1 MMSAGGRKLLGLLLI
16 LLIIAVA
23 FLLLTLVS
31 GTMLSDRDID
41 FSLSRKDKVGVIEV
55 RGVIEI
61 SEPFIET
68 LDDFADDDDI
78 KAVVIRV
85 DSPGGGASPSQ
96 EIYEEIRKFRE
107 KTGKPVVVSMAG
119 IAASGGYYI
128 SCAADSI
135 IATPGTLTGSI
146 GVILEFMNVEEALD
160 KIGISFQSIVSGEE
174 KDIGS
179 PFREMTEKDR
189 EILQGVVS
197 DVYDQFLNAV
207 AEGRGLEVDSIR
219 PFADGRIMTGRQALE
234 IGLVD
239 RLGSLRDAI
248 DTAGKMAG
256 LGDKPEIKYPPEKKK
271 NILDRLVTQAG
282 KIATGLEKYPSM
294 RLMYVYR

>member
-1 MMSAGGRKLLGLLLI
+1 MSGGSRKLLGLLLI
-16 LLIIAVA
+16 LLIILGA
-23 FLLLTLVS
+23 FSLLALVS
-31 GTMLSDRDID
+31 GRVFSDRDLD
-41 FSLSRKDKVGVIEV
+41 FSLSSSEKVGIIEV
-55 RGVIEI
+55 RGVIQI
-61 SEPFIET
+61 SEPFIEI
-68 LDDFADDDDI
+68 LDDFADDDKI

-96 EIYEEIRKFRE
+96 EIYDEILKFRDE
-107 KTGKPVVVSMAG
+107 TGKPVVVSMAS

-160 KIGISFQSIVSGEE
+160 KVGISFHNIVSGDA

-179 PFREMTEKDR
+179 PFREMTDKDR
-189 EILQGVVS
+189 EILQSVVT
-197 DVYDQFLNAV
+197 DVYGQFLNAV
-207 AEGRGLEVDSIR
+207 VDGRGLDVDSIR
-219 PFADGRIMTGRQALE
+219 PYADGRIMSGQQALE
-234 IGLVD
+234 LGLVD
-239 RLGSLRDAI
+239 RLGTLRDAI
-248 DTAGKMAG
+248 DTAGRMAG
-256 LGDKPEIKYPPEKKK
+256 LGDKPEFKYPPEKKK

-294 RLMYVYR
+294 RLMYLYR